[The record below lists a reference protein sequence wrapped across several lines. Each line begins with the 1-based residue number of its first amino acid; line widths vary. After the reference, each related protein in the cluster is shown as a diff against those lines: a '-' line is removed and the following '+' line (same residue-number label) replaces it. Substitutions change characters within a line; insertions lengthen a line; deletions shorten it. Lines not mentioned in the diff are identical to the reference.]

1 MTITSLGKI
10 RSLRNASLREK
21 SAADTTGHITH
32 RITGTLEQVSHNPP
46 PFVA

>member
-10 RSLRNASLREK
+10 RSLRNASRREK

-32 RITGTLEQVSHNPP
+32 RIAGALEQVTHDPP
-46 PFVA
+46 PFQ